1 MADGTELG
9 RLLAGLA
16 ESGRGRAA
24 PMAAH
29 QVRARGERRR
39 RRARTVRAYVV
50 AVLACALLGGGIALA
65 GSARVPEPAAVD
77 PSPPPS
83 PFVRP
88 TPAPGEEYAGELGYV
103 HDAVAQGDT
112 VRVTVRQLRAV
123 AGGTP
128 VPTGVVHTLTLP
140 GTTLVETLRL
150 SGGRPADRELG
161 QLVGRLAGGPRWTF
175 EIDYDA
181 EGRVASLRETGQRPG
196 LVTGP

>member
-9 RLLAGLA
+9 RLLAQLA
-16 ESGRGRAA
+16 ESGRGRTVPVTAE
-24 PMAAH
+24 

-39 RRARTVRAYVV
+39 RRARTVRACAV

-65 GSARVPEPAAVD
+65 GTTGVPGPAAVS

-88 TPAPGEEYAGELGYV
+88 IPAPGEEYAGELGLV
-103 HDAVAQGDT
+103 HDAVAQGDM
-112 VRVTVRQLRAV
+112 VRVTVRQLRAT
-123 AGGTP
+123 GDGPP

-140 GTTLVETLRL
+140 RTTPVETLRL
-150 SGGRPADRELG
+150 SDGRPADRELG

-181 EGRVASLRETGQRPG
+181 EGRVASLREAG
-196 LVTGP
+196 